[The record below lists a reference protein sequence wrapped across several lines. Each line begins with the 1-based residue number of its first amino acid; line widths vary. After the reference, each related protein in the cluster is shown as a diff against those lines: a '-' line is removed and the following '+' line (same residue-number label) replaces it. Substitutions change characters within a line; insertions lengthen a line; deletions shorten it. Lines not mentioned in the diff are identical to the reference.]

1 MLEVMDQR
9 YLCSDLVN
17 LTFSDDR
24 GQSANLEEIGEY
36 SALVLTEQPVP
47 RGAKLNIN
55 CGSHAL
61 DGIAGACS
69 FDKILGYF
77 VEIRL
82 DAESRWSPQWFAPE
96 HLLALARTPA
106 KALPLA
112 MASGY

>member
-1 MLEVMDQR
+1 MNQR
-9 YLCSDLVN
+9 YFCSELVN
-17 LTFSDDR
+17 LTFSNGR
-24 GQSANLEEIGEY
+24 GQSANLEEIGEN

-55 CGSHAL
+55 CGSHTL
-61 DGIAGACS
+61 KGSAGACS

-82 DAESRWSPQWFAPE
+82 DPSSHWSPQWFTPE
-96 HLLALARTPA
+96 HLLVLAQNATTRAFP
-106 KALPLA
+106 LP